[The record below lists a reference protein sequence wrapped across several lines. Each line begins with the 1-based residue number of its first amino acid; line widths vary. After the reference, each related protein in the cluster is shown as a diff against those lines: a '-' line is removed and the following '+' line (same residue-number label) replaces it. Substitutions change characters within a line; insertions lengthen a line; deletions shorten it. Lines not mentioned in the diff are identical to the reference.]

1 MIRRQTVCVTEIVEL
16 LGVTPP
22 ASSKLVNE
30 PGFPSRSD
38 AKDRAG
44 CGIGARS

>member
-16 LGVTPP
+16 S
-22 ASSKLVNE
+22 ASPHQRASKLVNE